1 MKKLDEMDRNIQLQS
16 QAWGYKF
23 ALLSLSGWTLFNIYQ
38 KIVNGVK
45 LEMIPCFILCLSLC
59 VQGFSQLTMKHAMID
74 GDEEYKEPN
83 KVLQSIITAVVVI
96 VVVLAV
102 GTYFLRRHKI

>member
-45 LEMIPCFILCLSLC
+45 LEMIPYSMFIIMCSRILSAGNEAC
-59 VQGFSQLTMKHAMID
+59 HDWRWWRI
-74 GDEEYKEPN
+74 
-83 KVLQSIITAVVVI
+83 
-96 VVVLAV
+96 
-102 GTYFLRRHKI
+102 

>member
-1 MKKLDEMDRNIQLQS
+1 MKKLDEMDKNIQLQS

-23 ALLSLSGWTLFNIYQ
+23 ALLSLSGWTLFNIYK
-38 KIVNGVK
+38 KIA
-45 LEMIPCFILCLSLC
+45 CFILCLSLC
-59 VQGFSQLTMKHAMID
+59 VQGFSQMAMKHAMID

-102 GTYFLRRHKI
+102 GTYFFKKA